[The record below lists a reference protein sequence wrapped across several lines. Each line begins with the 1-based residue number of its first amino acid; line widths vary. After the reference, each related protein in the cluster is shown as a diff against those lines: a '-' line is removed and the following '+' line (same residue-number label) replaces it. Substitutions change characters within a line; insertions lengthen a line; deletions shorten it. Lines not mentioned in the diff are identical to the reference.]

1 LFLGEYQHSL
11 DDKGRLVLPAK
22 FRDQLAGGLVMT
34 KGQDRCVFV
43 FPDDRWELEVEKV
56 NGLARTVPR
65 NRNFARTFFASASDQ
80 QPDRQGRIVVPP
92 GLRDYAGLDKDVVI
106 VGVAERIEIWNTE
119 AWERLSEEADEMFA
133 DIQEALSEE
142 GI

>member
-1 LFLGEYQHSL
+1 MFLGEYQHSL

-22 FRDQLAGGLVMT
+22 FRDQLADGLVVT

-43 FPDDRWELEVEKV
+43 FPHDRWETEVEKV
-56 NGLARTVPR
+56 NGLARTIPR
-65 NRNFARTFFASASDQ
+65 NRNFARAFFASASDQ
-80 QPDRQGRIVVPP
+80 QLDRQGRIQVPP
-92 GLRDYAGLDKDVVI
+92 ALRGYADLDKDVVI

-119 AWERLSEEADEMFA
+119 AWSRLSAEADEAFA
-133 DIQEALSEE
+133 DIAEALSGE